1 MKANR
6 IKGANSLHIASCLGL
21 ALLAGPAHGGGEL
34 ESYLV
39 GEMAALELP
48 ARPVSLAGHEVTY
61 PDGGRRTLAEKR
73 GKVLLVNLWSKG
85 CLPCRAEMKD
95 FASLQRDLGGDAFE
109 VVALPMERRGI
120 AAVRKIL
127 RKWGAENLEPYGNDP
142 QALARWLYDEGWFT
156 ETAVSFTYPT
166 TYLVSKE
173 GVILAVRVGFLKWD
187 TPEARALIKALLDDA
202 P

>member
-1 MKANR
+1 MR
-6 IKGANSLHIASCLGL
+6 VTLHVASFLGI
-21 ALLAGPAHGGGEL
+21 ALLAGPAAGAGDL

-39 GEMAALELP
+39 GEMAELELL
-48 ARPVSLAGHEVTY
+48 AEPVSLAGHEITY
-61 PDGGRRTLAEKR
+61 PDGSQRTLAEKR

-85 CLPCRAEMKD
+85 CLPCRTEMKD
-95 FASLQRDLGGDAFE
+95 FASLQRDLGGDGFE

-127 RKWGAENLEPYGNDP
+127 KKWDAADLEPYGNDP

-156 ETAVSFTYPT
+156 ETTVSFTYPT
-166 TYLVSKE
+166 TYLVSKK
-173 GVILAVRVGFLKWD
+173 GDILAVRVGFLKWD
-187 TPEARALIKALLDDA
+187 TPEARALITALMDEA